1 MPESRDNDL
10 DSIIVAKRLT
20 KTFFGKT
27 VVDRVS
33 FSVKKGEILGFLGPN
48 GAGKTTTMKM
58 LTCFYPPT
66 NGTATVN
73 GFDILKDSEAV
84 RRSLGFMPENVP
96 LYADLKVSEFLYFV
110 AKAKGMA
117 PADIKPAIASALE
130 RCNLLEVSEQ
140 LISTISRGYRQR
152 VGLAQSI
159 INNPP
164 ILILDEPS
172 VGLDPAQIKDFRDLI
187 LNLAKNSTVILS
199 THILPEVSLMCD
211 RVCIIDKGAI
221 VAMDTPTN
229 LSDRLEKTKALK
241 LEVIAQTSDA
251 VLEELNKITDI
262 ISIENLGGQRLAG
275 YDLPLLSFKIE
286 YPREHIAVRHNI
298 TALIAEKKWE
308 IYGLYEA
315 KLSLEDVFLHLVN
328 KESSDEAAE
337 KEAGDSSAEAAEP
350 VKQAESEA
358 ESAPEKSEGVDLN
371 KAGETEEAENKDSDR
386 ASESGDNDQ
395 ERV

>member
-33 FSVKKGEILGFLGPN
+33 FSLKKGEILGFLGPN

-66 NGTATVN
+66 SGTATVN
-73 GFDILKDSEAV
+73 GFDILKDSESV

-96 LYADLKVSEFLYFV
+96 LYADLKVSEFLYFA

-221 VAMDTPTN
+221 VAMDTPSN

-328 KESSDEAAE
+328 KESND
-337 KEAGDSSAEAAEP
+337 EAAEP
-350 VKQAESEA
+350 VKQAEPEKQAEPDA
-358 ESAPEKSEGVDLN
+358 ESAPAKSEGVELN
-371 KAGETEEAENKDSDR
+371 KAGETEEAENKDSDK
-386 ASESGDNDQ
+386 ASESAENDQ
-395 ERV
+395 GRV

>member
-1 MPESRDNDL
+1 MLESRDNDL
-10 DSIIVAKRLT
+10 DSIIVAKKLT

-110 AKAKGMA
+110 ARAKGMA

-130 RCNLLEVSEQ
+130 RCNLLDVSEQ

-172 VGLDPAQIKDFRDLI
+172 VGLDPAQIKDFRELI

-211 RVCIIDKGAI
+211 RVCIIDRGAI
-221 VAMDTPTN
+221 VAMDTPSN
-229 LSDRLEKTKALK
+229 LSDRLERTKALK

-251 VLEELNKITDI
+251 VLEELNKINDI
-262 ISIENLGGQRLAG
+262 ISIEKLGGQRLPG

-328 KESSDEAAE
+328 QESNNEAAE
-337 KEAGDSSAEAAEP
+337 SE
-350 VKQAESEA
+350 KQAESEA
-358 ESAPEKSEGVDLN
+358 ESAPESSEGVDLS
-371 KAGETEEAENKDSDR
+371 KAGETEETENKDSDK
-386 ASESGDNDQ
+386 ASESGENDQ

>member
-20 KTFFGKT
+20 KTFYGKT
-27 VVDRVS
+27 AVDRVS

-66 NGTATVN
+66 SGTATVN
-73 GFDILKDSEAV
+73 GFDILKDSESV
-84 RRSLGFMPENVP
+84 RASLGFMPENVP

-117 PADIKPAIASALE
+117 AIDIKPAVASALE
-130 RCNLLEVSEQ
+130 RCNLLDVSEQ

-152 VGLAQSI
+152 VGLAQAI

-187 LNLAKNSTVILS
+187 LSLAKNSTVILS

-221 VAMDTPTN
+221 VAMDTPSN
-229 LSDRLEKTKALK
+229 LSDRLERTKALK
-241 LEVIAQTSDA
+241 LEVLAQTSEA
-251 VLEELNKITDI
+251 VMTELKKLTDV

-275 YDLPLLSFKIE
+275 YDLPLLSYKIE
-286 YPREHIAVRHNI
+286 YPRENISVRHSI

-308 IYGLYEA
+308 IYGLYED

-328 KESSDEAAE
+328 KEKEVDLTKNEASESAAEAPAEEAGAAE
-337 KEAGDSSAEAAEP
+337 KVDLSKEAEAGEADKQDLSA
-350 VKQAESEA
+350 
-358 ESAPEKSEGVDLN
+358 D
-371 KAGETEEAENKDSDR
+371 
-386 ASESGDNDQ
+386 SESDDKDQ
-395 ERV
+395 EKV